1 MERYE
6 IVVDDDGN
14 HCGLIPSENGSVVK
28 YADAQAT
35 VEALQ
40 QDRDALKIGLNALRD
55 SYDELES
62 RHNDTTAAL
71 DAERER
77 LITEYVR
84 LFRLCEPI
92 VKMLSELSILPIG
105 CSREQELAWKMAV
118 KNFRHYQR
126 VYAADV
132 LLQAALT
139 PAAKGGDD
147 D

>member
-1 MERYE
+1 MWVWDYE
-6 IVVDDDGN
+6 LKTLGSWPSTGYNGHNTPVEVVTQMD
-14 HCGLIPSENGSVVK
+14 VK
-28 YADAQAT
+28 T
-35 VEALQ
+35 
-40 QDRDALKIGLNALRD
+40 LRD
-55 SYDELES
+55 
-62 RHNDTTAAL
+62 
-71 DAERER
+71 ERER

-92 VKMLSELSILPIG
+92 AKMLSELSILPIG

-126 VYAADV
+126 DYAADV